1 MNHNTTPPSNM
12 KRSKKPMPL
21 FGLFRKNKPDPI
33 VPHQQQQQSPL
44 GSGISSVPFNSM
56 LSPTYYHQQ
65 QADPYSPPRIPKPS
79 VSDSRKPTRQQP
91 PQPPQQQPQQP
102 QQQRQRTRQR
112 SKSVGRDPSTMVLEG
127 RELAL
132 NKLCKREP
140 SSSLADSLPL
150 LSPTYKTTAPP
161 VPPIPLKHQPS
172 SHSMRKFS
180 SAHDLRKAAKLQQES
195 MNQQVPL
202 PIKHEQLSRSRSL
215 SASPRKLHTSKSH
228 QNLVKSPTTPTWTRS
243 YKKSFK
249 PPAAL
254 DSGDDDDDN
263 VPLGYLQSPTSKPS
277 SLLSDQEEDDDKDLV
292 PIAVLDIKPTEEF
305 QTAADK
311 YKLKVKE
318 RLQFDDH
325 SSGQEEEEDD
335 DDDIPISLA
344 LMSPKWKKKEIKRF

>member
-1 MNHNTTPPSNM
+1 
-12 KRSKKPMPL
+12 MPL

-33 VPHQQQQQSPL
+33 APHRHHQQQQQLSPL

-56 LSPTYYHQQ
+56 LSPTFYHQ
-65 QADPYSPPRIPKPS
+65 QADPYSPPRVPKPS
-79 VSDSRKPTRQQP
+79 VSDSRRPRQQQTQP
-91 PQPPQQQPQQP
+91 QQQPPQQQQQ

-112 SKSVGRDPSTMVLEG
+112 SKSVGRDPSTAVLEE

-140 SSSLADSLPL
+140 PSSLADSLPL
-150 LSPTYKTTAPP
+150 LSPTYNTAAPP
-161 VPPIPLKHQPS
+161 VPPIPLKHQPNS
-172 SHSMRKFS
+172 SSMRKFS

-202 PIKHEQLSRSRSL
+202 PTKHEQLSRSRSL

-228 QNLVKSPTTPTWTRS
+228 QNLVKSPTTPTYRS
-243 YKKSFK
+243 YKKPFK
-249 PPAAL
+249 
-254 DSGDDDDDN
+254 STFNSDDDDDDD

-311 YKLKVKE
+311 YKSKVKE
-318 RLQFDDH
+318 RLQFDD
-325 SSGQEEEEDD
+325 QPKDEEDDD

>member
-1 MNHNTTPPSNM
+1 
-12 KRSKKPMPL
+12 MPL

-33 VPHQQQQQSPL
+33 VPHHHHQQQLSPL

-56 LSPTYYHQQ
+56 LSPTFYHQQ
-65 QADPYSPPRIPKPS
+65 QQIDPYAPPRIPKPS
-79 VSDSRKPTRQQP
+79 VSDSRRPATRQQQ
-91 PQPPQQQPQQP
+91 PQPPQQ

-112 SKSVGRDPSTMVLEG
+112 SKSVGRDPSTAMLEE

-140 SSSLADSLPL
+140 PSSLADSLPL

-161 VPPIPLKHQPS
+161 VPPIPLKHQPN
-172 SHSMRKFS
+172 SMRKFS

-202 PIKHEQLSRSRSL
+202 PIQHEHLSRSRSL
-215 SASPRKLHTSKSH
+215 SASPRRLRSSKSH
-228 QNLVKSPTTPTWTRS
+228 QNLVKSPTTPTYTKS
-243 YKKSFK
+243 YKKPYK
-249 PPAAL
+249 PSPAL
-254 DSGDDDDDN
+254 DSDNDDDD

-325 SSGQEEEEDD
+325 LSGEEQDD

>member
-1 MNHNTTPPSNM
+1 MNHNTTPSSM
-12 KRSKKPMPL
+12 KRPKKPMPL

-33 VPHQQQQQSPL
+33 VPHHQHQQQQQLSPL

-56 LSPTYYHQQ
+56 LSPTFHHQQ
-65 QADPYSPPRIPKPS
+65 QQVDPYSPPRIPKPS
-79 VSDSRKPTRQQP
+79 VSDSRRPTRQQP
-91 PQPPQQQPQQP
+91 AQQQPQQQPQ

-112 SKSVGRDPSTMVLEG
+112 SKSVGRDPSTAMLEE

-140 SSSLADSLPL
+140 PSSLADSLPL

-161 VPPIPLKHQPS
+161 VPPIPLKHQPNNNT
-172 SHSMRKFS
+172 SMRKFS

-215 SASPRKLHTSKSH
+215 SASPRRLHTSKSH
-228 QNLVKSPTTPTWTRS
+228 QNLVKSPTTPTYTRS
-243 YKKSFK
+243 YKKSYK
-249 PPAAL
+249 PSPAL
-254 DSGDDDDDN
+254 DSDDDDD

-318 RLQFDDH
+318 RLQFDDYL
-325 SSGQEEEEDD
+325 SGEEQDD

>member
-1 MNHNTTPPSNM
+1 MLSPT
-12 KRSKKPMPL
+12 
-21 FGLFRKNKPDPI
+21 FY
-33 VPHQQQQQSPL
+33 HQQQQ
-44 GSGISSVPFNSM
+44 
-56 LSPTYYHQQ
+56 HQI
-65 QADPYSPPRIPKPS
+65 DPYSPPRILKPS
-79 VSDSRKPTRQQP
+79 VSDSRRPTRQQQP
-91 PQPPQQQPQQP
+91 APPQQQPQPQHQQ

-112 SKSVGRDPSTMVLEG
+112 SKSVGRDPSTVMLEE

-140 SSSLADSLPL
+140 PSSLADSLPL

-172 SHSMRKFS
+172 NNGNSMRKFS

-215 SASPRKLHTSKSH
+215 SASPRRLHTSKSH
-228 QNLVKSPTTPTWTRS
+228 QNLVKSPTTPTYTKS
-243 YKKSFK
+243 YKKSYK
-249 PPAAL
+249 PSPAL
-254 DSGDDDDDN
+254 DSDDDDDDD

-292 PIAVLDIKPTEEF
+292 PIAVLDTKPTEEF

-325 SSGQEEEEDD
+325 LSGGEPDDDD